1 MSSTA
6 ISSDA
11 TASTVHLTYVNPSE
25 LYDPT
30 PNGYSHAVVASS
42 GTRVAYIAGQGGED
56 RSGALSPTFE
66 DQVRQACSNLEAVL
80 LSVGA
85 TPGKVARITTY
96 VVDYDE
102 SKLKV
107 MTNHIQ
113 ALFGDKLP
121 AQTLVP
127 VPRLAL
133 DGMLFEVDATA
144 ILDSEAVSTGRQ
156 VVRRAGEQ
164 SNSGANA

>member
-1 MSSTA
+1 MSSTG

-11 TASTVHLTYVNPSE
+11 TASTVQLTYVNPTA

-56 RSGALSPTFE
+56 RSGALSPKFE
-66 DQVRQACSNLEAVL
+66 DQVRQACYNLEAVL
-80 LSVGA
+80 LGVGA
-85 TPGKVARITTY
+85 TPRQVARITTY
-96 VVDYDE
+96 VVDHDE

-113 ALFGDKLP
+113 ELFGDKLP

-144 ILDSEAVSTGRQ
+144 ILEAKP
-156 VVRRAGEQ
+156 
-164 SNSGANA
+164 